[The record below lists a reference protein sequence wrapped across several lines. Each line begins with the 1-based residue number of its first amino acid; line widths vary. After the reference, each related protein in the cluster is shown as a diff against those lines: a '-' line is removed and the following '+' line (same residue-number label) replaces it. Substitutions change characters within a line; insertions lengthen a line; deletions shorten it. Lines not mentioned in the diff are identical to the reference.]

1 MLWHTVLTASVMGI
15 RHKRRLIEGV
25 QFHPESVLTP
35 DGLGMIERWVGMV
48 AGVIDREKC
57 NQS

>member
-1 MLWHTVLTASVMGI
+1 MSPDLDVVAHSPDDVIMGI

-35 DGLGMIERWVGMV
+35 DGRGMIERWVGMV
-48 AGVIDREKC
+48 GVSR
-57 NQS
+57 

>member
-1 MLWHTVLTASVMGI
+1 MSPDSMLWHTVLTASVMGI

-48 AGVIDREKC
+48 GVSR
-57 NQS
+57 